1 MSEIQYQS
9 AKTVKEAVKYMQAAK
24 GKGYILAGGTDLLVQ
39 MKSGARAPG
48 VIVNVKKIPEM
59 VSIVE
64 KGGAFTIGAAT
75 PAAVM
80 GENKK
85 LRKAWPGVIEACNLI
100 GSTQVQGRASAG
112 GNLCNASPA
121 ADSVPAL
128 VAAGCIVNVAGPN
141 GKRAVPVE
149 QFCTGPGK
157 TSLKTGEIVVS
168 LTLPKRPKGSSDAYL
183 RLIPRTEVDIAV
195 VGVGVSLT
203 MKGDTVTDARVGL
216 GAVAPTVLL
225 VDKAA
230 KALIGSKLDD
240 AALDAAADAC
250 SAACRPIDDKR
261 GTIKYR
267 TKIAGVLLKR
277 SAMIARDRINGI
289 EHRGHRPVYQL
300 QDGHW
305 LNTAR
310 FPQMTFRSTE
320 VELTGP
326 NTASIAGELA
336 LHGVMQPVTLTV
348 TFNGG
353 YGGHPLDPLGARIGF
368 SAHGSLMRSAFGI
381 SEGVPPPGSNFGVGD
396 NVEILIEAEFTRP
409 ATPAQ

>member
-9 AKTVKEAVKYMQAAK
+9 AKTVKDAVKFMQAAK

-39 MKSGARAPG
+39 MKSGARTPG
-48 VIVNVKKIPEM
+48 VIVDVKKIPEM

-64 KGGAFTIGAAT
+64 KNGSFTIGAAT
-75 PAAVM
+75 PAAVL
-80 GENKK
+80 GEHKK
-85 LRKAWPGVIEACNLI
+85 LRKTWPGVIEAVNLI

-141 GKRAVPVE
+141 GKRKVPVE
-149 QFCTGPGK
+149 EFCVGPGK

-168 LTLPKRPKGSSDAYL
+168 LTLPKRPKNSSDAYL
-183 RLIPRTEVDIAV
+183 RLIPRTEMDIAV

-203 MKGDTVTDARVGL
+203 MKGDTVADARVGL

-225 VDKAA
+225 VKDAA

-240 AALDAAADAC
+240 AALDAAAAAC
-250 SAACRPIDDKR
+250 SAACKPIDDKR

-277 SAMIARDRINGI
+277 TAKIAHDRINGI
-289 EHRGHRPVYQL
+289 EHRGHRPV
-300 QDGHW
+300 
-305 LNTAR
+305 
-310 FPQMTFRSTE
+310 
-320 VELTGP
+320 
-326 NTASIAGELA
+326 
-336 LHGVMQPVTLTV
+336 
-348 TFNGG
+348 
-353 YGGHPLDPLGARIGF
+353 
-368 SAHGSLMRSAFGI
+368 
-381 SEGVPPPGSNFGVGD
+381 
-396 NVEILIEAEFTRP
+396 
-409 ATPAQ
+409 

>member
-9 AKTVKEAVKYMQAAK
+9 AKTVKEAVKMMQAAK
-24 GKGYILAGGTDLLVQ
+24 GKGYVLAGGTDLLVQ

-48 VIVNVKKIPEM
+48 VIVDVKKIPEM
-59 VSIVE
+59 VSVTE
-64 KGGAFTIGAAT
+64 KKGAYTIGAAT

-80 GENKK
+80 GEHKK
-85 LRKAWPGVIEACNLI
+85 LKKAWPGVVEACNLI

-128 VAAGCIVNVAGPN
+128 VAAGCIVNIAGPK
-141 GKRAVPVE
+141 GKRSVPVE
-149 QFCTGPGK
+149 KFCTGPGK

-168 LTLPKRPKGSSDAYL
+168 LTLPARPKNSSDAYL
-183 RLIPRTEVDIAV
+183 RLIPRTEMDIAV

-203 MKGDTVTDARVGL
+203 MKGGTVTDARVGL

-250 SAACRPIDDKR
+250 SAACKPIDDKR

-289 EHRGHRPVYQL
+289 EHRGHRP
-300 QDGHW
+300 
-305 LNTAR
+305 
-310 FPQMTFRSTE
+310 S
-320 VELTGP
+320 
-326 NTASIAGELA
+326 
-336 LHGVMQPVTLTV
+336 
-348 TFNGG
+348 
-353 YGGHPLDPLGARIGF
+353 
-368 SAHGSLMRSAFGI
+368 
-381 SEGVPPPGSNFGVGD
+381 
-396 NVEILIEAEFTRP
+396 
-409 ATPAQ
+409 

>member
-39 MKSGARAPG
+39 MKSGARTPG
-48 VIVNVKKIPEM
+48 VIIDVKKIPEM
-59 VSIVE
+59 VTVTENNGS
-64 KGGAFTIGAAT
+64 FTIGAAT
-75 PAAVM
+75 PAAVL

-128 VAAGCIVNVAGPN
+128 VAAGCIVNVAGPT
-141 GKRAVPVE
+141 GKRKVPVE
-149 QFCTGPGK
+149 EFCTGPGK

-168 LTLPKRPKGSSDAYL
+168 LTLPKRPKNSSDAYL
-183 RLIPRTEVDIAV
+183 RLIPRTEMDIAV

-216 GAVAPTVLL
+216 GAVAPTVLR

-240 AALDAAADAC
+240 AALDAAAAAC
-250 SAACRPIDDKR
+250 SEACNPINDKR

-289 EHRGHRPVYQL
+289 EHRGHRPV
-300 QDGHW
+300 
-305 LNTAR
+305 
-310 FPQMTFRSTE
+310 
-320 VELTGP
+320 
-326 NTASIAGELA
+326 
-336 LHGVMQPVTLTV
+336 
-348 TFNGG
+348 
-353 YGGHPLDPLGARIGF
+353 
-368 SAHGSLMRSAFGI
+368 
-381 SEGVPPPGSNFGVGD
+381 
-396 NVEILIEAEFTRP
+396 
-409 ATPAQ
+409 